1 MSLYY
6 DSITMEYANVSV
18 RFPEELDREVE
29 RFLAETGIYTNK
41 SEFIKDS
48 VRRRLAELHSDPAIA
63 ALLTAGGDT
72 AESWT
77 VQRMIIFYHWRSTV
91 EQ

>member
-1 MSLYY
+1 MS
-6 DSITMEYANVSV
+6 AQ
-18 RFPEELDREVE
+18 
-29 RFLAETGIYTNK
+29 TGNGLGHMADVASYSAT
-41 SEFIKDS
+41 
-48 VRRRLAELHSDPAIA
+48 HPAIA